1 MAVLLKGSYTVKKKG
16 NKKKYMQHWKL
27 KNRASWGKAWK
38 LIPLVLFFPSIL
50 VAQQNERD
58 SLIEQATLSNC
69 VHYAIAHNPE
79 IQNSKID
86 EAITETEIKSKL
98 SEWYPQVNFNYNFQH
113 NFQLPT
119 SNFNGNIISIGS
131 KNTSGLQ
138 FGATQNI
145 FTRDLLL
152 ASRSERDVRL
162 QSKQNTTEQNIDIAA
177 MVSKA
182 FYDVLLTKQQI
193 NVTEQDI
200 ARIDSSLKV
209 AYYQYQGGIV
219 DKTDYL
225 RATISLNNARAQ
237 KKFYDE
243 SVKAK
248 YSYLKQL
255 MGYPTSQD
263 FNLVYD
269 TLQMGNE
276 ILLDTLQ
283 NINYSNRIEVQ
294 LLETQK
300 RLQQYNLQYYK
311 WSFLP
316 ELSAFGNYN
325 LNFLNNQFGKL
336 YNKSYPNS
344 YAGLTLAI
352 PIFQGG
358 KRLQDIK
365 QSELQVRQVDNSITN
380 IRNTI
385 NTQYEQALAAYK
397 SNLYNYNSLKE
408 NLSLAN
414 EVYGVIQLQ
423 YRSGV
428 KSYLEVINAE
438 TDLRTAQIN
447 YYNALYQL
455 LSSKV
460 DVEQSLGTI
469 TY

>member
-1 MAVLLKGSYTVKKKG
+1 MFNWNEKKRCTL
-16 NKKKYMQHWKL
+16 NKVWKL
-27 KNRASWGKAWK
+27 MPI
-38 LIPLVLFFPSIL
+38 LLFPSMLI
-50 VAQQNERD
+50 AQQNERD
-58 SLIEQATLSNC
+58 TVLEQATLKNC
-69 VHYAIAHNPE
+69 IRYAIKNNPE
-79 IQNSKID
+79 IKNARLD
-86 EAITETEIKSKL
+86 EDITEATIKSKL

-119 SNFNGNIISIGS
+119 SNFNGNVISIGS

-152 ASRSERDVRL
+152 ASRSSRDVRL
-162 QSKQNTTEQNIDIAA
+162 QSKQNTTEQNIDIAS

-200 ARIDSSLKV
+200 LRIDSSLKD
-209 AYYQYQGGIV
+209 AYYQYQAGIA
-219 DKTDYL
+219 DKTDYK

-248 YSYLKQL
+248 YSYLKEL
-255 MGYPTSQD
+255 MGYPPSQ
-263 FNLVYD
+263 NLELVYD
-269 TLQMGNE
+269 TLQMANE

-283 NINYSNRIEVQ
+283 NVNYANRIEIQ

-300 RLQQYNLQYYK
+300 KLQQYNLQYYK

-325 LNFLNNQFGKL
+325 LNFLNNQFSKL
-336 YNKSYPNS
+336 YNQSYPNS
-344 YAGLTLAI
+344 FAGLTLAI

-358 KRLQDIK
+358 KRLQEIK
-365 QSELQVRQVDNSITN
+365 QAELQVRQVDNTIMNARN
-380 IRNTI
+380 II

-414 EVYGVIQLQ
+414 EVYEVIQMQ

-447 YYNALYQL
+447 FYNALYQL

-460 DVEQSLGTI
+460 DVEQSLGNI